1 MTGNRK
7 EAAKSFRP
15 NLLFLFSDQHAQR
28 IAGFHGDA
36 TGATPNLDRLA
47 AGGVVFDNVYCPSPL
62 CVPSRM
68 AMLTAR
74 HPYEQE
80 CWTNDDYLRSDAPT
94 WVHGVGAAGY
104 RPVLAGRLHSM
115 GPDQLHGYAERMVG
129 DHSPNWGGVPRHDLG
144 VLDKANDPWRE
155 SLERAGV
162 GQSAYQV
169 KDAETARAACEFL
182 RNAAKARAA
191 GRADPFCLTVGFLLP
206 HPPYVAWR
214 EDYERFR
221 GRVPPPAHAGPPE
234 GAHPWEAWWRGDRG
248 IADVAPALA
257 MRARTAYYGLVHRL
271 DALIGE
277 VLACLRDCGFD
288 DDTLVIYTTDHGDQL
303 GERGL
308 WWKHTLF
315 EDSVRVPLILRWP
328 GRIGAGERR
337 AHVANLIDVAATML
351 DALGGMALPN
361 ARGRSLLPLVDD
373 ARAAWRDETF
383 CEHCTDVVPAWTGG
397 RAAQQRMIRRGA
409 YKLIYYHGYA
419 PQLFDLASDPYERD
433 DLAQR
438 PEHASTRDELVARVL
453 DGWDPAAIAARI
465 RARREE
471 KDVIDRWARH
481 VRPQDAFRW
490 NLLPEHNRLEAE
502 ALGADRRDG

>member
-1 MTGNRK
+1 MPVDETSGM
-7 EAAKSFRP
+7 RP

-28 IAGFHGDA
+28 VAGCYGDA

-47 AGGVVFDNVYCPSPL
+47 AEGIVFDNVYCPSPL

-155 SLERAGV
+155 SLERSGI

-169 KDAETARAACEFL
+169 KDADTASAACTFL
-182 RNAAKARAA
+182 RNVAKARKA
-191 GRADPFCLTVGFLLP
+191 GDTDPFCLSVGFLLP

-214 EDYERFR
+214 EDYERFQ
-221 GRVPPPAHAGPPE
+221 GRAPPPAFAMPPDD
-234 GAHPWEAWWRGDRG
+234 AHPWEAWWRDDRG
-248 IADVAPALA
+248 IADVAPAVT

-271 DALIGE
+271 DAMIGDI
-277 VLACLRDCGFD
+277 LACLRECGLD
-288 DDTLVIYTTDHGDQL
+288 ENTLVVYTTDHGDQL

-328 GRIGAGERR
+328 GRIAAEERR
-337 AHVANLIDVAATML
+337 AQVANLIDVAATML
-351 DALGGMALPN
+351 DALGGEPLPQG
-361 ARGRSLLPLVDD
+361 RGRSLLPIVHD
-373 ARAAWRDETF
+373 ARAPWLDETF
-383 CEHCTDVVPAWTGG
+383 SEHCTDVVPAWTGG
-397 RAAQQRMIRRGA
+397 RAAQQRMIRRGRF
-409 YKLIYYHGYA
+409 KLIYYHGDA
-419 PQLFDLASDPYERD
+419 PQLFDLEADPRERNDLAQHAQHAKTRD
-433 DLAQR
+433 DL
-438 PEHASTRDELVARVL
+438 LARVL
-453 DGWDPAAIAARI
+453 DGWDPDAISARI
-465 RARREE
+465 RARRQE
-471 KDVIDRWARH
+471 KDVIDRWARS

-490 NLLPEHNRLEAE
+490 NLLPEHNRLEPE
-502 ALGADRRDG
+502 AT

>member
-1 MTGNRK
+1 MRDLART
-7 EAAKSFRP
+7 

-28 IAGFHGDA
+28 VGGAYGDA

-47 AGGVVFDNVYCPSPL
+47 SEGVVFDNVYCPSPL

-94 WVHGVGAAGY
+94 WVHGAGAAGY

-144 VLDKANDPWRE
+144 VLDKANDPWPE
-155 SLERAGV
+155 SLARSGV

-169 KDAETARAACEFL
+169 KDAETASAACAFL
-182 RNAAKARAA
+182 RNVAKQRTA
-191 GRADPFCLTVGFLLP
+191 GNHDPFCLTVGFLLP

-214 EDYERFR
+214 DDYERFQ
-221 GRVPPPAHAGPPE
+221 GRVPPAANAAPPPDV
-234 GAHPWEAWWRGDRG
+234 HPWEAWWRSDRG
-248 IADVAPALA
+248 IADVAPSVA

-271 DALIGE
+271 DAMIGDI
-277 VLACLRDCGFD
+277 LQCLRECGLD
-288 DDTLVIYTTDHGDQL
+288 ENTLVVYTTDHGDQL

-315 EDSVRVPLILRWP
+315 EDSVRVPLIMRWP
-328 GRIGAGERR
+328 GCIAPGERR
-337 AHVANLIDVAATML
+337 PQVANLIDVAATML
-351 DALGGMALPN
+351 DALGGVPLPRG
-361 ARGRSLLPLVDD
+361 RGRSLLPV
-373 ARAAWRDETF
+373 ARDRRSPWNDETF
-383 CEHCTDVVPAWTGG
+383 SEHCTDVVPAWTGG
-397 RAAQQRMIRRGA
+397 RATQQRMIRRGRF
-409 YKLIYYHGYA
+409 KLIYYHGYA
-419 PQLFDLASDPYERD
+419 PQLFDLDDDPHERQ
-433 DLAQR
+433 DLAHL
-438 PEHASTRDELVARVL
+438 PHHAKTRDELLARVVE
-453 DGWDPAAIAARI
+453 DWDPDAIAARI
-465 RARREE
+465 RARRLE
-471 KDVIDRWARH
+471 KDVIDRWAQH

-502 ALGADRRDG
+502 TGQ